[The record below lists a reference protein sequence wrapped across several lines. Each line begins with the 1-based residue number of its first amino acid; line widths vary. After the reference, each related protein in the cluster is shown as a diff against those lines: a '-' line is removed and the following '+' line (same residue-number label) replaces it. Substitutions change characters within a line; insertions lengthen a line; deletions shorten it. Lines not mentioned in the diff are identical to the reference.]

1 MLENAGI
8 SRFFLTG
15 LEILADI
22 MDKGNSHRK
31 YLLAECQLTVQTT
44 KAPYNIPTVVLV

>member
-15 LEILADI
+15 LEIFADI
-22 MDKGNSHRK
+22 MDKGNSHSK
-31 YLLAECQLTVQTT
+31 YLLTECQLTVQTT
-44 KAPYNIPTVVLV
+44 KPRTTFPLWS